1 MTAQNSEVFAVQ
13 HCSFAYGNSTVLD
26 DISFTLEPGRFY
38 GLLGPNGSG
47 KTTLLDLMTAAST
60 PKSGQIHFLG
70 KDIRGYRKH
79 TLARHISL
87 VPQDLTIGFDYPV
100 FDLVLM
106 GRHPFIPRF
115 AIPCQNDIDLV
126 EAALVEMDIA
136 TLRDRSIMHLSGGER
151 QRVLVARSLAQNTEV
166 LLLDEPTAS
175 LDIKHTFDIMQ
186 AIRRR
191 VTTAGITTLATIH
204 DLDLASVFCDELL
217 VLKNGRLHRCGPV
230 HDVMTCELIRDVFSA
245 EADIHHDTYHHKP
258 RVRYRYEHC

>member
-1 MTAQNSEVFAVQ
+1 MTEKATPIFEVEQ
-13 HCSFAYGNSTVLD
+13 CSFGYTSRTVLT
-26 DISFTLEPGRFY
+26 DISFTLLPGRFY

-47 KTTLLDLMTAAST
+47 KTTLLDLMTAAHA
-60 PKSGQIHFLG
+60 PQSGQIHFLG
-70 KDIRGYRKH
+70 KDIGDYRKH
-79 TLARHISL
+79 ALAQHIAL

-115 AIPCQNDIDLV
+115 SIPSQNDIDLV
-126 EAALVEMDIA
+126 ETALVEMDIA
-136 TLRDRSIMHLSGGER
+136 ALRDRSVTHLSGGER
-151 QRVLVARSLAQNTEV
+151 ALAQNTEV

-191 VTTAGITTLATIH
+191 VSSKGITTIATIH
-204 DLDLASVFCDELL
+204 DLDLASVFCDELI
-217 VLKNGRLHRCGPV
+217 VLKEGRLHCFGPV
-230 HDVMTCELIRDVFSA
+230 QSVMTSDLIRDVFNA

>member
-1 MTAQNSEVFAVQ
+1 MTVHSTQIFTLQ
-13 HCSFAYGNSTVLD
+13 HCSFNYGTCTVLE
-26 DISFTLEPGRFY
+26 DISFTLQSGRFY

-47 KTTLLDLMTAAST
+47 KTTLIDLMTAASR
-60 PKSGQIHFLG
+60 PHSGKIHFLG
-70 KDIRGYRKH
+70 KDIGEYRKL

-100 FDLVLM
+100 YELVLM

-115 AIPCQNDIDLV
+115 AMPAQGDIDLV

-136 TLRDRSIMHLSGGER
+136 ELRDRSIMHLSGGEK
-151 QRVLVARSLAQNTEV
+151 QRVLVARALAQNTEM

-186 AIRRR
+186 AIRSR
-191 VTTAGITTLATIH
+191 VTSAGITALATIH

-217 VLKNGRLHRCGPV
+217 VLKKGRLHHCGPV
-230 HDVMTCELIRDVFSA
+230 QDVMTCGLVQEVFGA
-245 EADIHHDTYHHKP
+245 KADISQDTYHHKP
-258 RVRYRYEHC
+258 RVRYRYEHR